1 MKMLNP
7 FIRQFGSLTTCLLL
21 AFANVAE
28 AKGPKKG
35 HDDKNRHEDKD
46 NHHRERNADNR
57 DRDRDRQIYSS
68 HPRSSFTLTLGTGY
82 AGRGYYYGPPR
93 AAYYYQIPGVTYY
106 RDRDQAPREYRSSYG
121 SAGVAVQQALARRGY
136 YRGSIDGAI
145 GPQSRRAIANYQH
158 DQGLQETG
166 SINSSLLNSLGL

>member
-1 MKMLNP
+1 MIMKQATTS
-7 FIRQFGSLTTCLLL
+7 FRQLGIFTTCSLL
-21 AFANVAE
+21 ALSSFAE

-35 HDDKNRHEDKD
+35 HDKDHHED
-46 NHHRERNADNR
+46 RNSHDY
-57 DRDRDRQIYSS
+57 DRDRQTYTS

-82 AGRGYYYGPPR
+82 AGRGYYYGPPH
-93 AAYYYQIPGVTYY
+93 ASYYYQSPGVTYY
-106 RDRDQAPREYRSSYG
+106 NTREQAPREYYTSYNSSN
-121 SAGVAVQQALARRGY
+121 SSVQRALARRGY
-136 YRGSIDGAI
+136 YQGSIDGAI